1 MIVLY
6 SAYFI
11 FKKRQQECV
20 QNYENSLKTMN
31 LTICVIWIFSHLAF
45 FFSTHSQSQEQAGV
59 TEMLHGSQQDPM
71 PLHPFWQTSVCRV
84 LNHFLLTT
92 SSMEHLKAVTPDTP
106 LESFPQCLI
115 KAFPGVIYFYSFF
128 YYLSGLQRT
137 DYSFPL

>member
-45 FFSTHSQSQEQAGV
+45 FFSTHS
-59 TEMLHGSQQDPM
+59 
-71 PLHPFWQTSVCRV
+71 
-84 LNHFLLTT
+84 
-92 SSMEHLKAVTPDTP
+92 
-106 LESFPQCLI
+106 
-115 KAFPGVIYFYSFF
+115 
-128 YYLSGLQRT
+128 
-137 DYSFPL
+137 